1 MIKELATSLVVALV
15 STTPLSAEKL
25 TRVDLDTKAIL
36 VIAGDF
42 TEGTAARTDTFLNMN
57 PDIREVA
64 FNSRGGMAK
73 EGVALA
79 DVLYQHDVKATVN
92 KGFKCL
98 SACAFAFIGASDM
111 RIDGIVGFHNGYI
124 PAQEALKIKKADLV
138 NMSIHLGTLTVM
150 HFIENGFGFELPLV
164 IASVSNKNTF
174 IVFRNEV
181 DLLKFTTGPLVEDQI
196 TFNVNE
202 YWLRDHVVSSQQLVL
217 EGYM

>member
-1 MIKELATSLVVALV
+1 MIKALATSLIVLA
-15 STTPLSAEKL
+15 STSTSAEQL
-25 TRVDLDTKAIL
+25 TRVDIGSKALL

-79 DVLYQHDVKATVN
+79 DVLWEHDIKATVN
-92 KGFKCL
+92 KGYICL

-111 RIDGIVGFHNGYI
+111 RIDGILGFHNGYI
-124 PAQEALKIKKADLV
+124 PAQEAMSIKKADLV

-150 HFIENGFGFELPLV
+150 HFMENGFGFELPLV
-164 IASVSNKNTF
+164 IAAYSNKNTF
-174 IVFRNEV
+174 IVFRDEV
-181 DLLKFTTGPLVEDQI
+181 ALLKFTTGPLVEEQL
-196 TFNVNE
+196 TYNVDD
-202 YWLRDHVVSSQQLVL
+202 YWLKDHVVTSQQLVL